1 MEATER
7 TAKPF
12 ANLPPYPTPTV
23 QRSAMKPFTL
33 MNTIHNWKYILLL
46 MFHCHHFAYLT
57 VCASNWQMKENDC
70 KTVCEYADLP
80 NAECSYLKVQT
91 LPFILAIRN

>member
-46 MFHCHHFAYLT
+46 MFHFLHFA
-57 VCASNWQMKENDC
+57 
-70 KTVCEYADLP
+70 
-80 NAECSYLKVQT
+80 
-91 LPFILAIRN
+91 F